1 MTHSREPYSREP
13 CECELAGP
21 YYTGVPGIL
30 AAMQDGRVAPG
41 AVVER
46 CDFCR
51 RYPSDAAALAKLR
64 ELALIDADPT
74 GAGEPSSFTVQ
85 CYAVVRVEFPGIVAD
100 DQNAAVSRVLD
111 RFDWDVH
118 GGDAQLAESNLVVLI
133 DDEQGSGRRPPF
145 ALICEEVEP

>member
-1 MTHSREPYSREP
+1 MPHSRKP

-21 YYTGVPGIL
+21 YCTGVPGIL
-30 AAMQDGRVAPG
+30 ATMQDGHVAPS

-51 RYPSDAAALAKLR
+51 RCPSDATAFSKLR
-64 ELALIDADPT
+64 ELALVDADST
-74 GAGEPSSFTVQ
+74 NEGQPSSFTVQ

-100 DQNAAVSRVLD
+100 DQNSAASRVLD

-118 GGDAQLAESNLVVLI
+118 GRDAQLAESNVIVLI
-133 DDEQGSGRRPPF
+133 DDEQGPGRRQSF
-145 ALICEEVEP
+145 ALTYEEGEP

>member
-1 MTHSREPYSREP
+1 
-13 CECELAGP
+13 
-21 YYTGVPGIL
+21 
-30 AAMQDGRVAPG
+30 MQNGRVAPG

-51 RYPSDAAALAKLR
+51 RYPSDAVALAKLR
-64 ELALIDADPT
+64 ELALIDADST
-74 GAGEPSSFTVQ
+74 SESEPSSFTVQ

-100 DQNAAVSRVLD
+100 GQNSAASRVLD

-118 GGDAQLAESNLVVLI
+118 GRDAHLAESNLVVLI

-145 ALICEEVEP
+145 ALTCEEVEP